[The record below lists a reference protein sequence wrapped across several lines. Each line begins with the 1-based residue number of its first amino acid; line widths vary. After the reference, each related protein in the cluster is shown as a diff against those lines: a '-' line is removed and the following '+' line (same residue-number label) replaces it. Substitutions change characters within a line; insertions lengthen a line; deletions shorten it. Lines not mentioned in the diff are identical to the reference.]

1 MLRHKIGHKITLGLP
16 EDLVILPSFPFQNIP
31 KIPVEYSGCVEIIM
45 DRIGLLSNR
54 ATGGKQG
61 DWNFLRTLEVDRSA
75 CDCQMKM
82 IDLSLIAMRREI
94 RVYSLYLSVL
104 K

>member
-1 MLRHKIGHKITLGLP
+1 
-16 EDLVILPSFPFQNIP
+16 
-31 KIPVEYSGCVEIIM
+31 M